1 MSKYGEIMEHIEL
14 SGEAKK
20 RILNN
25 VRAKMTE
32 MESDEKALVKV
43 LGKAAGKAS
52 GKASGEDRDVSTANR
67 IKKYLYMAACLTM
80 IIAASIFALR
90 IGALNNGMPAKEPDE
105 SVFAV
110 PDIKE
115 AASAAELSQM
125 AGIDISDIDIYHT
138 EEYDAEY
145 MLYWGEIAQITYTS
159 DMDSV
164 LYRKAAGNA
173 DISGDYNVYEN
184 VGSITVMERE
194 VTIKGNNS
202 EYNNA
207 IWTDGD
213 YSYSLYFENGV
224 SKEQI
229 EKVIKS
235 IIEG

>member
-14 SGEAKK
+14 SEEAKK

-25 VRAKMTE
+25 AKAKVAE
-32 MESDEKALVKV
+32 MEASDKTSDN
-43 LGKAAGKAS
+43 AS
-52 GKASGEDRDVSTANR
+52 LKDKGRDKDVSTTSR

-115 AASAAELSQM
+115 AASAVELSQM
-125 AGIDISDIDIYHT
+125 AGIDIEDIGIYHT
-138 EEYDAEY
+138 EKYDAEY
-145 MLYWGEIAQITYTS
+145 MCYWGEIAQITYTS
-159 DMDSV
+159 DTDSV
-164 LYRKAAGNA
+164 VCRKAAGNS

-184 VGSITVMERE
+184 VENITVMESE

-224 SKEQI
+224 SKELI
-229 EKVIKS
+229 EEVIKS